1 MRAVWLSPSP
11 AGLPSTFPAGVP
23 EVSRFSCTKLPG
35 VSGVYDYAGLTAD
48 SRLRLRSCCLPLN
61 PQRRRPDCNFSK
73 LDTQPTCTSVYA
85 SPGTSR
91 HLTQN
96 SRPSGSLPLSRKT
109 LPFSASCRFIPAHGF
124 PFWLRLHRAGTAL
137 LTALLAERGRPAS
150 LAVRLLEEQQ
160 IGLGGTGTANNLHS
174 RYRCAT
180 IATFRCKMGRFEGH
194 GSCET
199 GHPVDIR
206 APLSRVASPS
216 LSCGGGRPA
225 HARTRAFPILTR
237 LSAST
242 PRPTQRLMPASPR

>member
-109 LPFSASCRFIPAHGF
+109 LAFSASCRFIPAHEF
-124 PFWLRLHRAGTAL
+124 PFWTSRSHSVQAKAPSFSPKSRILLPGAVSDHNIPFHPNRATPISEESFSSIRAGDLFRQTASYFDQADFGGPNVVPTNRRL
-137 LTALLAERGRPAS
+137 QGIARAATVFAASIVVFRTAFQPLRVNEQRQFHLLAFCFAE
-150 LAVRLLEEQQ
+150 
-160 IGLGGTGTANNLHS
+160 I
-174 RYRCAT
+174 
-180 IATFRCKMGRFEGH
+180 
-194 GSCET
+194 
-199 GHPVDIR
+199 
-206 APLSRVASPS
+206 
-216 LSCGGGRPA
+216 
-225 HARTRAFPILTR
+225 
-237 LSAST
+237 
-242 PRPTQRLMPASPR
+242 

>member
-109 LPFSASCRFIPAHGF
+109 LPFSASCRFIPAHEF
-124 PFWLRLHRAGTAL
+124 PFWCPGGYCTLNHLRWIRFFSC
-137 LTALLAERGRPAS
+137 RPKS
-150 LAVRLLEEQQ
+150 KTHEPVVPT
-160 IGLGGTGTANNLHS
+160 TGCAIQS
-174 RYRCAT
+174 R
-180 IATFRCKMGRFEGH
+180 
-194 GSCET
+194 
-199 GHPVDIR
+199 
-206 APLSRVASPS
+206 
-216 LSCGGGRPA
+216 
-225 HARTRAFPILTR
+225 
-237 LSAST
+237 
-242 PRPTQRLMPASPR
+242 

>member
-109 LPFSASCRFIPAHGF
+109 LPFSASCRFIPAHEF
-124 PFWLRLHRAGTAL
+124 PFWTTVQGL
-137 LTALLAERGRPAS
+137 LVVEGQVKEP
-150 LAVRLLEEQQ
+150 Q
-160 IGLGGTGTANNLHS
+160 G
-174 RYRCAT
+174 RYRNGQGGLAGRQVGETASNSTRNEASRADTVTEVVCALVPRRIPAMSKSVPRAIGPPGST
-180 IATFRCKMGRFEGH
+180 DGVAVPSRSAFPGVRRLQRFR
-194 GSCET
+194 
-199 GHPVDIR
+199 R
-206 APLSRVASPS
+206 AHSSSDSRKA
-216 LSCGGGRPA
+216 A
-225 HARTRAFPILTR
+225 HA
-237 LSAST
+237 
-242 PRPTQRLMPASPR
+242 MP